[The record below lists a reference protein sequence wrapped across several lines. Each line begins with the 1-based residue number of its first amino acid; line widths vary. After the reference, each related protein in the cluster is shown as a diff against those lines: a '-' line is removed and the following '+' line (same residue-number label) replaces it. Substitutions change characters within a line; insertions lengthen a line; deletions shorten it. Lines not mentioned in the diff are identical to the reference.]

1 MCGLC
6 GVLGG
11 DGHWTEGSNGR
22 GPEDAGRTRRH
33 ERLNRVKLV
42 NRVLE
47 RFALRLDDW
56 QGAAFVLTSGTG
68 KREIVDNLSAL
79 WRAAEAL
86 SGRRLDPLDPELLAV
101 LASADR
107 AGPG

>member
-11 DGHWTEGSNGR
+11 DGHWTEGSAGH

-33 ERLNRVKLV
+33 ERLNRAKLV
-42 NRVLE
+42 NRVLG

-56 QGAAFVLTSGTG
+56 QGSAFVLTSGTG

-79 WRAAEAL
+79 WRAAEAM
-86 SGRRLDPLDPELLAV
+86 SGRRFDPLDPELLAG
-101 LASADR
+101 LASADP
-107 AGPG
+107 PGSD

>member
-6 GVLGG
+6 GVLG
-11 DGHWTEGSNGR
+11 DGHWTEGSDGR
-22 GPEDAGRTRRH
+22 GPEDVGRTRRH
-33 ERLNRVKLV
+33 ERLNRATLV
-42 NRVLE
+42 NLVLG

-79 WRAAEAL
+79 WRVAEAM
-86 SGRRLDPLDPELLAV
+86 SGRRFDPLDPEFLAG
-101 LASADR
+101 LASAGRRDVD
-107 AGPG
+107 